1 MSGEKPARPGPEA
14 MKRMVQLLQ
23 QGAVMLAETCP
34 ICGLPLFRLK
44 NGEVVCPIHGRVV
57 IVSSDEEE
65 REVHIDEAVKLAEY
79 QAALRVQSALES
91 GEPEEVVRWL
101 NVIEA
106 AERIRKLREERASSR
121 GEAPGRVGRSG

>member
-1 MSGEKPARPGPEA
+1 MPGQRPGPDA

-44 NGEVVCPIHGRVV
+44 SGEVVCPVHGRVV

-65 REVHIDEAVKLAEY
+65 REVHIEEAVKLAEY
-79 QAALRVQSALES
+79 RAALRVQEALER
-91 GEPEEVVRWL
+91 GEAEEVLRWL

-106 AERIRKLREERASSR
+106 AERIRGLRSQRARGRGQPASR
-121 GEAPGRVGRSG
+121 PSQP

>member
-1 MSGEKPARPGPEA
+1 LSEERPVKPGPEA

-44 NGEVVCPIHGRVV
+44 SGEVVCPIHGRVV

-65 REVHIDEAVKLAEY
+65 REVHIDETVKLAEY
-79 QAALRVQSALES
+79 RAALRVQQALEE
-91 GEPEEVVRWL
+91 GEVDEVLRWL

-106 AERIRKLREERASSR
+106 AERIRKLREERGGR
-121 GEAPGRVGRSG
+121 RKPGEGG

>member
-1 MSGEKPARPGPEA
+1 MSEEGRVEPGPEA
-14 MKRMVQLLQ
+14 MKRMAQLLR

-44 NGEVVCPIHGRVV
+44 SGEVVCPIHGRVV

-79 QAALRVQSALES
+79 RAALRVQKALEE
-91 GEPEEVVRWL
+91 GEVDEILRWL

-106 AERIRKLREERASSR
+106 AERIRKLREERSGGR
-121 GEAPGRVGRSG
+121 KPGEAG

>member
-1 MSGEKPARPGPEA
+1 MSGEKPVRPGPEA

-57 IVSSDEEE
+57 LVSSDEEE

-79 QAALRVQSALES
+79 RAALRVQSALES

-101 NVIEA
+101 SVIEA

-121 GEAPGRVGRSG
+121 GRPRDA

>member
-1 MSGEKPARPGPEA
+1 MLSGEKPARPGPEA

-101 NVIEA
+101 LSLIH
-106 AERIRKLREERASSR
+106 I
-121 GEAPGRVGRSG
+121 